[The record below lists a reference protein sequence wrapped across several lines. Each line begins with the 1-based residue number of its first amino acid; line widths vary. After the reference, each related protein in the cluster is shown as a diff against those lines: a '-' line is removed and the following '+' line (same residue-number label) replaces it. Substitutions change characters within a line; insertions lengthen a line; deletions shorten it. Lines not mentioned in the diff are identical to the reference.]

1 MTVQRKKGGK
11 AVLKLFL
18 FLVLIGVFI
27 AGYFLGRESKDSS
40 HPAHTAQVPDQGERK
55 AARAEVT
62 WTCSMHPQIRL
73 PEPGKC
79 PICFMDLIPLTRDTQ
94 AGEAEV
100 MSLRQIS
107 MSPLARKLAEVS
119 VDPVTR
125 RSLGVETRMVGKVDY
140 DETRLGYITT
150 YMGGRIDKLY
160 VDYTG
165 SVVTKGQA
173 VASIYSPE
181 LLTAQAELIQ
191 AVQSGRELEKSGLN
205 RVRGA
210 AMQTANAAREKL
222 RLLGLTNDQIEALIK
237 SGAPSDHVTL
247 HAPISG
253 IVIKKDVLEGMYVQ
267 TGTRIYTIAD
277 LSHVWVVLE
286 AYESDLPWIRLGQQV
301 EFQVEAFPGEFF
313 RGRTVY
319 IDPLV
324 TEQTRT
330 VRVRLEVPNPTG
342 KLKPGMFV
350 RAIERGKNRGE
361 KDSLAIPASAPLITG
376 KRAIVY
382 VQLPGKEGT
391 YEGREVVL
399 GPRAGD
405 HYIVKSGLSVGEL
418 VVTRGNFKIDSAV
431 QLQAKPSMMTPLGAQ
446 ASLERQNGQGTPAIR
461 GSGEAPS
468 ASPIPGP
475 FASQLSQLAGAFQT
489 VKTTLQIKDLKRTKE
504 AYKAFYNVLC
514 AVDPTSLTDPSS
526 ALLWKE
532 ASMLLRNDT
541 MLGSESDTNEEAM
554 RLFATL
560 AVHFLLLKDHFQ
572 LDRILLAQAVLAS
585 VPVEFKREV
594 GKLLRLYLALQN
606 SLANDDFAGAKKAG
620 EKFATALKG
629 TEVSPL
635 KGEARKIW
643 MQSLDNFSAG
653 TDRVLGAQN
662 IEALR
667 QGFERLSMGMTGAVE
682 RLGVDIKGPVF
693 ELFCPMAFD
702 DKGAVW
708 LQQDQDI
715 RNPYFGAE
723 MLKCGEVRRQLKGE
737 RS

>member
-1 MTVQRKKGGK
+1 MTVRERKGGTS
-11 AVLKLFL
+11 AVKILLSVLLISVFL
-18 FLVLIGVFI
+18 L
-27 AGYFLGRESKDSS
+27 GYFMGGGGKESPQPVGTVQSPSPEEKKPEQS
-40 HPAHTAQVPDQGERK
+40 VI
-55 AARAEVT
+55 

-73 PEPGKC
+73 PNPGKC
-79 PICFMDLIPLTRDTQ
+79 PICFMDLIPLTKDTQ
-94 AGEAEV
+94 TGESDV
-100 MSLRQIS
+100 VSLRQIT
-107 MSPLARKLAEVS
+107 MSPLSVKLAEVS
-119 VDPVTR
+119 VEPVKR
-125 RSLGVETRMVGKVDY
+125 RSLGVDTRMVGKVDY

-191 AVQSGRELEKSGLN
+191 AVQSGRELEKSGLT
-205 RVRGA
+205 RVRDA
-210 AMQTANAAREKL
+210 AMQTANAAKEKL
-222 RLLGLTNDQIEALIK
+222 RLLGLTNDQIEAFIK
-237 SGAPSDHVTL
+237 SGVPSDHITL
-247 HAPISG
+247 HAPMSG
-253 IVIKKDVLEGMYVQ
+253 IVIKKEVLEGMYVQ
-267 TGTRIYTIAD
+267 TGTKIYTIAD

-286 AYESDLPWIRLGQQV
+286 AYESDLHWIKLGQHV
-301 EFQVEAFPGEFF
+301 EFQAEAFAGEVF
-313 RGRTVY
+313 RGTTVY

-324 TEQTRT
+324 NEQTRT
-330 VRVRLEVPNPTG
+330 VRIRLDVPNPAG

-350 RAIERGKNRGE
+350 RAIEKGRSGTE
-361 KDSLAIPASAPLITG
+361 KESLAIPASAPLITG

-391 YEGREVVL
+391 YEGREIIL

-405 HYIVKSGLSVGEL
+405 FYMVRSGLSEGDL
-418 VVTRGNFKIDSAV
+418 VVTKGNFKIDSAV
-431 QLQAKPSMMTPLGAQ
+431 QLQAKPSMMSPQGAQ
-446 ASLERQNGQGTPAIR
+446 ASLEQQNGKGAPEIR

-468 ASPIPGP
+468 ASPIPGA
-475 FASQLSQLAGAFQT
+475 FASQLPRLAGAFET
-489 VKTTLQIKDLKRTKE
+489 VKTTLQIKDLNRTRE

-514 AVDPTSLTDPSS
+514 AVDPTSLTDLSS

-560 AVHFLLLKDHFQ
+560 AEHFQLLKGHFQ
-572 LDRILLAQAVLAS
+572 LDHILQVQAVSAS
-585 VPVEFKREV
+585 VPVEFKGEM
-594 GKLLRLYLALQN
+594 GKLLRHYLAIQT

-629 TEVSPL
+629 TGVSPL

-643 MQSLDNFSAG
+643 AQSLDNLSAG

-667 QGFERLSMGMTGAVE
+667 QGFERLSTGMAGAIE

-702 DKGAVW
+702 NKGATW

-723 MLKCGEVRRQLKGE
+723 MLKCGEVRRPLKGE